1 MYLDFRTLFIATAA
15 ITLVNTVIFALA
27 WRNAKSLRTII
38 GYWGLSHVLSG
49 TSMVLLALRGVIS
62 DFFSIIIAGACILG
76 SQIATQEGIAQYMEK
91 PGYLRR
97 AAWTV
102 WGLMITSFLFMT
114 YIASSINNRIV
125 VYSVSAAFLALISIK
140 ILRVSDDDE
149 NAPRRFMMTLL
160 ALFTGLMIFRAIFT
174 MIQGQQ
180 TDITNSGFVHE
191 WITLGMLCFC
201 TGMSLCLFWLI
212 SHRLGLDVQ
221 RQALTDTLTGL
232 ANRRAMDNRIET
244 LMSLTAECIG
254 FLLIDIDD
262 FKEINDQ
269 FGHQAG
275 DRFLIRF
282 GQEISDAVRT
292 SDFVFRYAGDE
303 FVVVV
308 QNCDEVS
315 LMNTAERVRQKI
327 EELTVSWQG
336 HSLRSTISIGLALSN
351 DAVHNGEELMRIADE
366 ALYRAKNSGGNS
378 SVLGY

>member
-15 ITLVNTVIFALA
+15 ITLVNAVIFALA

-97 AAWTV
+97 AAWAV

-125 VYSVSAAFLALISIK
+125 VYSVSAAFIALISMK

-180 TDITNSGFVHE
+180 ADLTNPGFVHE

-212 SHRLGLDVQ
+212 SHRLGLDVH
-221 RQALTDTLTGL
+221 RQALTDTLTGI
-232 ANRRAMDNRIET
+232 ANRRAMDNRIAT

-303 FVVVV
+303 FVVVM

-315 LMNTAERVRQKI
+315 LMNTAERLRQKI
-327 EELTVSWQG
+327 EELTVFWQG

-351 DAVHNGEELMRIADE
+351 DAVRNGEELMRIADD

-378 SVLGY
+378 SVLG

>member
-15 ITLVNTVIFALA
+15 ITLVNAIIFTLA

-114 YIASSINNRIV
+114 YFSSSINNRIV
-125 VYSVSAAFLALISIK
+125 VYSVSAALLALLSMK
-140 ILRVSDDDE
+140 ILRVSGDDE

-180 TDITNSGFVHE
+180 TDLMNQGFVHE

-221 RQALTDTLTGL
+221 RQALTDTLTGI
-232 ANRRAMDNRIET
+232 ANRRAMDNRIGA

-282 GQEISDAVRT
+282 SQEISDAVRT

-315 LMNTAERVRQKI
+315 LMNTAERLRQKI

-351 DAVHNGEELMRIADE
+351 EAVRNGEELMRIADE

-378 SVLGY
+378 SVLG

>member
-114 YIASSINNRIV
+114 YFSSSINNRIV
-125 VYSVSAAFLALISIK
+125 VYSVSAALLALLSMK
-140 ILRVSDDDE
+140 ILRVSGDDE

-180 TDITNSGFVHE
+180 TDLMNSGFVHE

-221 RQALTDTLTGL
+221 RQALTDTLTGI
-232 ANRRAMDNRIET
+232 ANRRAMDNRIGA

-282 GQEISDAVRT
+282 SQEISDAVRT

-315 LMNTAERVRQKI
+315 LMNTAERLRQKI

-351 DAVHNGEELMRIADE
+351 EAVRNGEELMRIADE

-378 SVLGY
+378 SVLG

>member
-1 MYLDFRTLFIATAA
+1 MYLDLRTLFIATAA

-38 GYWGLSHVLSG
+38 GYWSLSHVLSG

-114 YIASSINNRIV
+114 YFSSSINNRIV
-125 VYSVSAAFLALISIK
+125 VYSVSAALLALLSMK
-140 ILRVSDDDE
+140 ILRVSGDDE

-180 TDITNSGFVHE
+180 TDLMNQGFVHE

-221 RQALTDTLTGL
+221 RQALTDTLTGI
-232 ANRRAMDNRIET
+232 ANRRAMDNRIGA

-315 LMNTAERVRQKI
+315 LMNTAERLRQKI

-351 DAVHNGEELMRIADE
+351 EAVRNGEELMRIADE

-378 SVLGY
+378 SVLG

>member
-1 MYLDFRTLFIATAA
+1 MYLDFKTLFIATAA
-15 ITLVNTVIFALA
+15 ITLVNAIIFTLA

-114 YIASSINNRIV
+114 YFSSSINNRIV
-125 VYSVSAAFLALISIK
+125 VYSVSAALLALLSMK
-140 ILRVSDDDE
+140 ILRVSGDDE

-180 TDITNSGFVHE
+180 TDLMNSGFVHE

-221 RQALTDTLTGL
+221 RQALTDTLTGI
-232 ANRRAMDNRIET
+232 ANRRAMDNRIGA

-282 GQEISDAVRT
+282 SQEISDAVRT

-315 LMNTAERVRQKI
+315 LMNTAERLRQKI

-351 DAVHNGEELMRIADE
+351 EAVRNGEELMRIADE

-378 SVLGY
+378 SVLG

>member
-15 ITLVNTVIFALA
+15 ITLVNAIIFTLA
-27 WRNAKSLRTII
+27 WRNAKSLRAII

-114 YIASSINNRIV
+114 YFSSSINNRIV
-125 VYSVSAAFLALISIK
+125 VYSVSAALLALLSMK
-140 ILRVSDDDE
+140 ILRVSGDDE

-180 TDITNSGFVHE
+180 TDLMNQGFVHE

-221 RQALTDTLTGL
+221 RQALTDTLTGI
-232 ANRRAMDNRIET
+232 ANRRAMDNRIGA

-282 GQEISDAVRT
+282 SQEISDAVRT

-315 LMNTAERVRQKI
+315 LVNTADRLRQKI

-351 DAVHNGEELMRIADE
+351 EAVRNGEELMRIADE

-378 SVLGY
+378 SVLG

>member
-15 ITLVNTVIFALA
+15 ITLVNAIIFTLA

-114 YIASSINNRIV
+114 YITPSINNRIV
-125 VYSVSAAFLALISIK
+125 VYSVSAAFLALISMK

-180 TDITNSGFVHE
+180 TDLTNPGFVHE

-201 TGMSLCLFWLI
+201 TGMSLCIFWLI

-221 RQALTDTLTGL
+221 RQALTDTLTGI

-244 LMSLTAECIG
+244 LMSSRAECIG

-315 LMNTAERVRQKI
+315 LMNTAERLRQKI

-336 HSLRSTISIGLALSN
+336 HSLHSTISIGLALSN
-351 DAVHNGEELMRIADE
+351 DAVRNGEELMRIADD

-378 SVLGY
+378 SVLG

>member
-1 MYLDFRTLFIATAA
+1 
-15 ITLVNTVIFALA
+15 
-27 WRNAKSLRTII
+27 
-38 GYWGLSHVLSG
+38 
-49 TSMVLLALRGVIS
+49 MVLLALRGVIS
-62 DFFSIIIAGACILG
+62 DFSSIIIAGSCILG

-91 PGYLRR
+91 PGYLRK

-102 WGLMITSFLFMT
+102 WGLMVASLLYMT
-114 YIASSINNRIV
+114 YIAPSINNRIII
-125 VYSVSAAFLALISIK
+125 YSLSAAFLALISMK
-140 ILRVSDDDE
+140 ILRVRDSDED
-149 NAPRRFMMTLL
+149 APRRFMMTLL
-160 ALFTGLMIFRAIFT
+160 ALFTGLMIFRAMFI

-180 TDITNSGFVHE
+180 TDLMNPGFVHE

-221 RQALTDTLTGL
+221 RQALTDTLPGI
-232 ANRRAMDNRIET
+232 ANRRAMDNQIEI
-244 LMSLTAECIG
+244 LMSSTVECIG

-308 QNCDEVS
+308 QNCDEARMV
-315 LMNTAERVRQKI
+315 NTAERLRCKI
-327 EELTVSWQG
+327 EELTVSWHGQ
-336 HSLRSTISIGLALSN
+336 SLHSTISIGLALSN
-351 DAVHNGEELMRIADE
+351 DTVRNGEELMRIADD

-378 SVLGY
+378 SVLGQ

>member
-15 ITLVNTVIFALA
+15 ITLVNAIIFTLA

-114 YIASSINNRIV
+114 YFSSSINNRIV
-125 VYSVSAAFLALISIK
+125 VYSVSAALLALLSMK
-140 ILRVSDDDE
+140 ILRVSGDDE

-180 TDITNSGFVHE
+180 TDLMNSGFVHE

-221 RQALTDTLTGL
+221 RQALTDTLTGI
-232 ANRRAMDNRIET
+232 ANRRAMDNRIGA

-282 GQEISDAVRT
+282 SQEISDAVRT

-315 LMNTAERVRQKI
+315 LMNTAERLRQKI

-351 DAVHNGEELMRIADE
+351 EAVRNGEELMRIADE

-378 SVLGY
+378 SVLG

>member
-1 MYLDFRTLFIATAA
+1 
-15 ITLVNTVIFALA
+15 
-27 WRNAKSLRTII
+27 
-38 GYWGLSHVLSG
+38 
-49 TSMVLLALRGVIS
+49 
-62 DFFSIIIAGACILG
+62 
-76 SQIATQEGIAQYMEK
+76 
-91 PGYLRR
+91 
-97 AAWTV
+97 
-102 WGLMITSFLFMT
+102 
-114 YIASSINNRIV
+114 
-125 VYSVSAAFLALISIK
+125 
-140 ILRVSDDDE
+140 
-149 NAPRRFMMTLL
+149 MMTLL

-180 TDITNSGFVHE
+180 TDLMNQGFVHE

-221 RQALTDTLTGL
+221 RQALTDTLTGI
-232 ANRRAMDNRIET
+232 ANRRAMDNRIGA

-282 GQEISDAVRT
+282 SQEISDAVRT

-315 LMNTAERVRQKI
+315 LMNTAERLRQKI

-351 DAVHNGEELMRIADE
+351 EAVRNGEELMRIADE

-378 SVLGY
+378 GVLG